1 MRTILKTALIAC
13 LLVLFCA
20 VPAFAQDAQ
29 RLDVRMD
36 VYEDG
41 KLWSGAKLADDNW
54 SSKLTL
60 NGTGSVEITA
70 DDDIHFL
77 YVVWDRIP
85 GPWLLKEEA
94 NGHTLGRLCGQDG
107 FLHEYVALDAP
118 SKHVTLQAPKAGA
131 ILCDVFCYGEGDV
144 PADVQVW
151 QPFCED
157 ADMLLLST
165 HADDE
170 HLFFG
175 GTMPTYAGELGYD
188 VQIAYLTHHWEQP
201 VRPHELLDG
210 LWTVGMTHYPVIST
224 FTDYYSDN
232 LEHAKGLWDLDEV
245 EAYEVML
252 LRRFRPEV
260 VIVQDINGEYGHGA
274 HMLGAWIMEQ
284 AIDWAADP
292 SWRAGETAAAGSYL
306 EAAQKLPAFGTS
318 KVYMHLWKEN
328 AVHMNWDKPLERFGG
343 KTAFEMAE
351 AGFACHAS
359 QQQWFSMGRRGV
371 FDCAAFGLY
380 YTAVGTDTQLDDPD
394 FFEHLSEEDFSDY
407 VAPEEESSAPQPQED
422 EPEPAPEQPE
432 PSAGAKKPVNK
443 VLLAGGICAAAGIAL
458 CLIALIRRSGNRKYK
473 GKH

>member
-1 MRTILKTALIAC
+1 MSKAIILTAFI
-13 LLVLFCA
+13 LLFALLCA
-20 VPAFAQDAQ
+20 VPAFGADAQ
-29 RLDVRMD
+29 NLPVAFDV
-36 VYEDG
+36 VEDG
-41 KLWSGAKLADDNW
+41 QHWSGAKLADDNW

-60 NGTGSVEITA
+60 NGTGSVTVTA
-70 DDDIHFL
+70 QDDIHFL

-85 GPWLLKEEA
+85 GPWLLTQQSD
-94 NGHTLGRLCGQDG
+94 GHTLGKLCGQDR

-118 SKHVTLQAPKAGA
+118 AKSVTIHAPKAGA
-131 ILCDVFCYGEGDV
+131 ILCDVFAYGEGDV

-151 QPFCED
+151 QPFYDD
-157 ADMLLLST
+157 ADMLLIST

-175 GTMPTYAGELGYD
+175 GTMPTYAGELGYK

-232 LEHAKGLWDLDEV
+232 LEHAKTLWDLNEV

-252 LRRFRPEV
+252 LRRFKPEV
-260 VIVQDINGEYGHGA
+260 VIDHDVNGEYGHGA
-274 HMLGAWIMEQ
+274 HRLNTWVLQQ

-292 SWRAGETAAAGSYL
+292 AWRADETAAPGSYL
-306 EAAQKLPAFGTS
+306 EAAQKLPAFRTS
-318 KVYMHLWKEN
+318 KVYLHLWPEN
-328 AVHMNWDKPLERFGG
+328 AVHMNWDKPLARFGG
-343 KTAFEMAE
+343 KTAFEMAV

-359 QQQWFSMGRRGV
+359 QQQWFQVGRKGV

-380 YTAVGTDTQLDDPD
+380 YTNVGADTQLDDPD
-394 FFEHLSEEDFSDY
+394 FFENIGEEDFSDY
-407 VAPEEESSAPQPQED
+407 VPPVSEETPETPQE
-422 EPEPAPEQPE
+422 ETPAQTEAE
-432 PSAGAKKPVNK
+432 PSPAAVSKQGNPA
-443 VLLAGGICAAAGIAL
+443 LLLGGICAAAGIVI
-458 CLIALIRRSGNRKYK
+458 CLIALSRSKKNKKYK